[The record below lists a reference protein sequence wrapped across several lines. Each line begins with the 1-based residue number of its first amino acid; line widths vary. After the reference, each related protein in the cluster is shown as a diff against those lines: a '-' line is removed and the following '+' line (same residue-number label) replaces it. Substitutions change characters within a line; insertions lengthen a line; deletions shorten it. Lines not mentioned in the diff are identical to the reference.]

1 VKFEFRG
8 WFVTGLVAAAALL
21 GVAALPAVSGGR
33 TPRLAARSGHPV
45 RSCASLASVSWPDGS
60 RVTSAVDVPASGS
73 TPEFCN
79 VTVLVPDHI
88 NIYVDLPTNNWNG
101 RYQAMGNGG
110 FAGAPTGTVGGL
122 LEGEP
127 QTGLGGLAAG
137 YAESQTDTGH
147 QQPETGAWAWSPT
160 GPNFNQIQDFAYR
173 ANHEMALK
181 SKDLI
186 GLFYGRAQ
194 SYSYWMGCS
203 TGGREGLTEAMRY
216 PNDFD
221 GIVAE
226 SPAINWTRFI
236 PAEEWPALVMNW
248 NHDFLPACKEAAV
261 TNAVMAACNG
271 TADGARDGL
280 IDPRNC
286 HFDPKQLIGLKTPC
300 GTFTAQDAAVVE
312 QIWQG
317 PRGRGGQF
325 LWYGLEP
332 GADLG
337 STPSLSLAGT
347 ASVPSALDPTGLA
360 LTAVPFSISDDW
372 LRYFIHQD
380 PSWNYQEE
388 TYQQYIQDFQ
398 TSVTEWAS
406 DLSTDDANLSAFR
419 RHGGKVIIWHG
430 LADQLIFPQG
440 TINYYTNVL
449 STMGGLTGVSKF
461 ARLYLSP
468 NSPHCGTGALG
479 PYPNGPLEALVK
491 WREQGIAPAT
501 LTGSGT
507 NPAGQTVTRNICPY
521 PERTIYNGSGDVL
534 VAGSFHCSGP
544 SLTGA
549 GRRTPQPHP
558 KHTRRP
564 ARCVDRDRARDLRRH
579 GHPDCGQDRRPDSK
593 GAR

>member
-1 VKFEFRG
+1 MSRSPYRAR
-8 WFVTGLVAAAALL
+8 TLLAAALAVGSTL
-21 GVAALPAVSGGR
+21 VIVLAVPASSAGTV
-33 TPRLAARSGHPV
+33 TAKLPV
-45 RSCASLASVSWPDGS
+45 RSCASLALVTWPDGS
-60 RVTSAVDVPASGS
+60 RVTSAVDVPANGA

-79 VTVLVPDHI
+79 VTVLIPDQI
-88 NIYVDLPTNNWNG
+88 NVIVDLPTNNWNG

-110 FAGAPTGTVGGL
+110 YAGAPTGTIGGL

-127 QTGLGGLAAG
+127 QTGVGGLAVG

-147 QQPETGAWAWSPT
+147 QEPETGAWAWSPI
-160 GPNFNQIQDFAYR
+160 GMNYAQIQDFAYR

-186 GLFYGRAQ
+186 DFFYGRGP

-248 NHDFLPACKEAAV
+248 NHDFLPACKEDAV

-271 TADGARDGL
+271 TADGAKDGL
-280 IDPRNC
+280 VDPQTCN
-286 HFDPKQLIGLKTPC
+286 FDAKQLIGLQTPC
-300 GTFTAQDAAVVE
+300 GTITAQDAAVVDE
-312 QIWQG
+312 IWQG
-317 PRGRGGQF
+317 PRGPNGQF

-347 ASVPSALDPTGLA
+347 ASVPSPRDPTGAA

-380 PSWNYQEE
+380 PSWNYLEE
-388 TYQQYIQDFQ
+388 TYQQYVKDFA
-398 TSVTEWAS
+398 TSVSEWA
-406 DLSTDDANLSAFR
+406 DYLSTDDPNLSAFEQ
-419 RHGGKVIIWHG
+419 HGGKIIMWHG

-440 TINYYTNVL
+440 SINYYNQVL
-449 STMGGLTGVSKF
+449 QTMGGLTTVSKF
-461 ARLYLSP
+461 ARLFLSP
-468 NSPHCGTGALG
+468 NSPHCGTGTTG

-501 LTGSGT
+501 LAGTGT
-507 NPAGQTVTRNICPY
+507 NPPGKTVTRNICPY
-521 PERTIYNGSGDVL
+521 PQRTVYNGSGNVL
-534 VAGSFHCSGP
+534 AADSFHCSGP
-544 SLTGA
+544 ALAPSSASGTGGSPNA
-549 GRRTPQPHP
+549 P
-558 KHTRRP
+558 
-564 ARCVDRDRARDLRRH
+564 
-579 GHPDCGQDRRPDSK
+579 S
-593 GAR
+593 